1 MDGATWSNDCYSV
14 CETSA
19 RAEIFSCSPWPCL
32 PPPSAPTHSSTETLG
47 ALFLFLLTFNTT
59 DTAETQ
65 NAYVTVGAG
74 SVHLH
79 RHVMSELTSSQTP
92 QFLVS
97 LSCVMSAT
105 RSACQLTAK
114 ERTEW
119 TERQKWSETRERG
132 CHGCCS
138 PKGLSPHRRLQW
150 GKPC

>member
-1 MDGATWSNDCYSV
+1 MVQPGRVTATV
-14 CETSA
+14 CVKRLPGPKSFPA
-19 RAEIFSCSPWPCL
+19 AHGRASH
-32 PPPSAPTHSSTETLG
+32 PPPAPTHSSTETLG

-92 QFLVS
+92 RFLVS

-114 ERTEW
+114 ERTE
-119 TERQKWSETRERG
+119 
-132 CHGCCS
+132 
-138 PKGLSPHRRLQW
+138 
-150 GKPC
+150 